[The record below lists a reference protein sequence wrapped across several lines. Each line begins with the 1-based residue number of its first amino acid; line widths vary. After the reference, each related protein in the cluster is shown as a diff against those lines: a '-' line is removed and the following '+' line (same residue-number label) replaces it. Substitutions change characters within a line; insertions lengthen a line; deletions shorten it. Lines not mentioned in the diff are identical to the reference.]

1 MTRNPAVTTEP
12 RVPHIP
18 GFPVVRREINRLHAA
33 FLTESRTRRHWLC
46 CLQEFRVSRVFREM
60 WGSTALPPKLST
72 RLQKAGA
79 SLVPALF
86 VAGCSRAPSFNILG
100 SFFPAWILCG
110 LLGILLT
117 VAARLFLVRIKFE
130 QELSPLILVYPC
142 LTAFFTFTLWLVF
155 FS

>member
-1 MTRNPAVTTEP
+1 M
-12 RVPHIP
+12 
-18 GFPVVRREINRLHAA
+18 
-33 FLTESRTRRHWLC
+33 
-46 CLQEFRVSRVFREM
+46 
-60 WGSTALPPKLST
+60 PPKITASGMEKLTGNLPSPFGQGIK
-72 RLQKAGA
+72 RAAAAGA
-79 SLVPALF
+79 LSAPALLA
-86 VAGCSRAPSFNILG
+86 AGCSRAPSFNILG